1 MLEVKKRVSRKEKEE
16 KILKEIRR
24 NKQPVDAEHIAKALK
39 IGWGTASR
47 TMLRMTVQ
55 GKLTALETTKGFVF
69 MLPVDITP
77 KKIPLLPT

>member
-1 MLEVKKRVSRKEKEE
+1 MKKEE
-16 KILKEIRR
+16 TEKKILEEIR
-24 NKQPVDAEHIAKALK
+24 KKKHPVDAEHIAKTLK

-55 GKLTALETTKGFVF
+55 GNLTALETTKGFVF

-77 KKIPLLPT
+77 REIL